1 MWLETQTEM
10 LAIQIESFG
19 FFFFW
24 MYNKQID
31 LMTWK

>member
-10 LAIQIESFG
+10 LAIQIESFSA
-19 FFFFW
+19 FFFW